1 MSEARPRITLP
12 HVFPVSRWRAGLF
25 SGERIMRVNI
35 GITALKISMLM
46 AFPLPPLLLAQ
57 EANAEVFLW
66 GVTFIYSLHE
76 KPYSSPSEGCSAA
89 LAYYQHQGQSTGY
102 TYSLN
107 YLRRVSDEDFTCS
120 LKRFDKGEPFGEV
133 GGSIF
138 RAGDLCPLGAK
149 YNAETGSCDCR
160 PGYEMDDAGCK
171 LPDKNGPDKGAPPP
185 EGCAGNPVNITN
197 GNKYQVEHD
206 LITPIP
212 LARHYNGLDGLW
224 RHSFSA
230 RITRK
235 DDSYLLYREDGKV
248 SEFTGAGRDLTSL
261 TDLGK
266 LSRLAGRFFY
276 TSELNET
283 IEFDPYGKLARLT
296 TKEGRK
302 YRVERGA
309 NLTISDEHGNKL
321 VLSEGANHQLLR
333 AQTGGISIEYTYDKE
348 QRLTSVTRT
357 DGQYSTKTQYL
368 YDDPRNIKLLTG
380 ILDNNNRRFATWT
393 YDDQGRAISSEHAN
407 GAEKVTLAYNDDGST
422 TVTNEYGK
430 QATYRFQVIQGIKR
444 IVAIEGEPS
453 PNCPS
458 SNSTF
463 TYDDQGLLTSKR
475 DNNGNLTTYQYNA
488 RGLETTR
495 TEAAGTAQARTITTD
510 WHPTLFLPVQV
521 SEPGRITRYQYDA
534 EGRKTGETVTTR

>member
-1 MSEARPRITLP
+1 MLALFFSQGARAEYYYWYMSYFGRK
-12 HVFPVSRWRAGLF
+12 V
-25 SGERIMRVNI
+25 
-35 GITALKISMLM
+35 
-46 AFPLPPLLLAQ
+46 
-57 EANAEVFLW
+57 
-66 GVTFIYSLHE
+66 
-76 KPYSSPSEGCSAA
+76 SSPTAGCDLYFSSFSKDPGRVFVMEPSSNPIEAGKVFYCVVRSGDWI
-89 LAYYQHQGQSTGY
+89 LFNTVV
-102 TYSLN
+102 
-107 YLRRVSDEDFTCS
+107 YL
-120 LKRFDKGEPFGEV
+120 KGD
-133 GGSIF
+133 S
-138 RAGDLCPLGAK
+138 CPLGAEL
-149 YNAETGSCDCR
+149 NVETGTCDCR
-160 PGYEMDDAGCK
+160 PGYEMDDIGCK
-171 LPDKNGPDKGAPPP
+171 LPDENGPGKGAPPP

-224 RHSFSA
+224 RHSYSA

-248 SEFTGAGRDLTSL
+248 SEFTGSGSDLTSI
-261 TDLGK
+261 TDLGR
-266 LSRLAGRFFY
+266 LSRLPGGFIYA
-276 TSELNET
+276 SELNDAM
-283 IEFDPYGKLARLT
+283 EFDQNGVLIKLT

-309 NLTISDEHGNKL
+309 SLTISDEHGNKL

-368 YDDPRNIKLLTG
+368 YDDPRNGKLLTG

-393 YDDQGRAISSEHAN
+393 YDDQGRAISSVHAN
-407 GAEKVTLAYNDDGST
+407 GAEKVSLAYNDDGST

-463 TYDDQGLLTSKR
+463 TYDERGLLSSKR
-475 DNNGNLTTYQYNA
+475 DNNGNLTTYQYSA
-488 RGLETTR
+488 RGLETSR

-521 SEPGRITRYQYDA
+521 SEPGRITR
-534 EGRKTGETVTTR
+534 

>member
-1 MSEARPRITLP
+1 
-12 HVFPVSRWRAGLF
+12 
-25 SGERIMRVNI
+25 MRVNI

-57 EANAEVFLW
+57 EANAEVFSW
-66 GVTFIYSLHE
+66 AVTFIYSLHE

-171 LPDKNGPDKGAPPP
+171 LPDKNGPDKGTPPP

-197 GNKYQVEHD
+197 GNKYQIEHD

-488 RGLETTR
+488 RGLETSR

>member
-1 MSEARPRITLP
+1 M
-12 HVFPVSRWRAGLF
+12 
-25 SGERIMRVNI
+25 
-35 GITALKISMLM
+35 
-46 AFPLPPLLLAQ
+46 
-57 EANAEVFLW
+57 
-66 GVTFIYSLHE
+66 
-76 KPYSSPSEGCSAA
+76 
-89 LAYYQHQGQSTGY
+89 
-102 TYSLN
+102 
-107 YLRRVSDEDFTCS
+107 
-120 LKRFDKGEPFGEV
+120 
-133 GGSIF
+133 
-138 RAGDLCPLGAK
+138 
-149 YNAETGSCDCR
+149 
-160 PGYEMDDAGCK
+160 
-171 LPDKNGPDKGAPPP
+171 
-185 EGCAGNPVNITN
+185 
-197 GNKYQVEHD
+197 
-206 LITPIP
+206 
-212 LARHYNGLDGLW
+212 W
-224 RHSFSA
+224 RHSYSA

-248 SEFTGAGRDLTSL
+248 SEFTGSGSDLTSI
-261 TDLGK
+261 TDLGR
-266 LSRLAGRFFY
+266 LSRLPGGFIYA
-276 TSELNET
+276 SELNDAM
-283 IEFDPYGKLARLT
+283 EFDQNGVLIKLT

-309 NLTISDEHGNKL
+309 SLTISDEHGNKL

-368 YDDPRNIKLLTG
+368 YDDPRNGKLLTG

-393 YDDQGRAISSEHAN
+393 YDDQGRAISSVHAN
-407 GAEKVTLAYNDDGST
+407 GAEKVSLAYNDDGST

-463 TYDDQGLLTSKR
+463 TYDERGLLSSKR
-475 DNNGNLTTYQYNA
+475 DNNGNLTTYQYSA
-488 RGLETTR
+488 RGLETSR

-521 SEPGRITRYQYDA
+521 SEPGRITR
-534 EGRKTGETVTTR
+534 